1 MFSSKMDFLRVK
13 LSLSYFYYTLI
24 TSLIRPCV
32 YIFCIDDIYSIIQVF
47 FYSAAHTTC
56 TLPKYVHKRY
66 CTFDKMVT
74 YTVDIN
80 PNDTTYISQRHSKTF
95 GLSFVKVDT
104 VQLFTTTIRLNLH
117 LISRNTLDRSIP
129 YLLLALLF
137 YLQPSTLFIFILSPL
152 FPFLTLPLS
161 NLKWKYMQ
169 IDEEE
174 FFLAFPLSSS
184 TPLTVLIFT
193 EELERTT

>member
-1 MFSSKMDFLRVK
+1 MR
-13 LSLSYFYYTLI
+13 
-24 TSLIRPCV
+24 V
-32 YIFCIDDIYSIIQVF
+32 YILHWWYILDNSGF

-152 FPFLTLPLS
+152 FPFLTLLLS